1 MPGSRKKIITEK
13 KRFPIWIPVAA
24 ALAAAGILLWLFWW
38 AVPADEAYDLS
49 LQTQDLVLT
58 IEDGVAGSGQL
69 SYQLTPKTGLLKA
82 RAKKSFA
89 ETPLEWTSSD
99 PLVAAVDANGL
110 VTAVEEGGAMLSGRF
125 GNLSVSCPVTVYYPL
140 KGLALSAEK
149 LVLQK
154 QESAVLSVSPLP
166 AQADLPE
173 GVEFV
178 SSDSRVAEVDAQGRV
193 RALSVGEAVITARGD
208 GFKASCPVTV
218 LSAMTGIRIGEAPA
232 EMNVGESVPLSLLYI
247 PEDTTDDRTAVWES
261 SDPAVASVSPE
272 GAVTALAPGTAVISV
287 TVGPFREETEITVYA
302 PLKGISL
309 DAEELHL
316 MKQESVQLSV
326 LYDPENTT
334 DDTTVTFSSA
344 DPSVATVDEN
354 GLVTAQEGGLT
365 MITAQVGEHQ
375 AVCAVT
381 VCVPMT
387 GILIDGVNRTVK
399 RGDTAQLT
407 VSFSPA
413 DTNDDRTLEWVSD
426 DPEVATVDEDGLVT
440 AVGPGETLITAS
452 CGEFSDKVRITVVIP
467 AEQVTISR
475 DSLDLTKGEGAQLS
489 AEVLPEDTT
498 EGRDVY
504 WSSSDSSV
512 ARVDGNGYVTAVGAG
527 SCTIRASHGSL
538 SASCRVTVSA
548 PLTGIGLN
556 KTDITLLEGDS
567 ASLSVEYYPW
577 DTTDDRSV
585 SWSSSDSGVASVS
598 GGSVRAV
605 SAGSCTITA
614 TVGRFTASATVR
626 VKAII
631 RVSSV
636 SLSQTWISFNDW
648 GQTVKLTASVSPGD
662 ATYPTVRWSSSDNS
676 VASVTSDGTVR
687 VSGSGSCTITAT
699 ADGVSAT
706 CTVSASLPPP
716 KVVIVLDPGHGGGK
730 PWSGA
735 TAVWDGVKYEE
746 KDLTLATAYAC
757 KYYLETH
764 YTNITVLM
772 TRYGDSGV
780 YGYNGTNVGVDIDK
794 RAGWA
799 VDQGADILVCMHYNA
814 DGSNG
819 AMVYASGDAS
829 VTAASTALGKA
840 ILTQIVKLGFADRG
854 VRYSFLE
861 NGQEDF
867 YAIIRSSAKWGLPAV
882 LVEHCFMDDA
892 GDWARLNTDEMGA
905 ADAIGI
911 ANYLKSAGYV
921 ID

>member
-13 KRFPIWIPVAA
+13 KKFPVWIPVAA
-24 ALAAAGILLWLFWW
+24 ALAAAGILLGLFWW
-38 AVPADEAYDLS
+38 PVPADEAYDLS

-58 IEDGVAGSGQL
+58 IEDGIAGSGQL
-69 SYQLTPKTGLLKA
+69 AYQLTPKSSLLKA
-82 RAKKSFA
+82 RAKRSFA
-89 ETPLEWTSSD
+89 QTPLEWTSSD

-110 VTAVEEGGAMLSGRF
+110 VTAVEEGEATLSGRF

-149 LVLQK
+149 LILQK
-154 QESAVLSVSPLP
+154 AESAVLSVSPLP

-261 SDPAVASVSPE
+261 SDPAVVSVSPE

-316 MKQESVQLSV
+316 MKQESAQLSV

-344 DPSVATVDEN
+344 DPGVATVDEN

-381 VCVPMT
+381 VRVPMT

-399 RGDTAQLT
+399 RGNTAQLT

-498 EGRDVY
+498 EGRDVS

-512 ARVDGNGYVTAVGAG
+512 VRVDGNGYVTAVAPG
-527 SCTIRASHGSL
+527 SCTVRASHGSL
-538 SASCRVTVSA
+538 LASCRVTVTA
-548 PLTGIGLN
+548 PMTGIGLN

-626 VKAII
+626 VKPII

-716 KVVIVLDPGHGGGK
+716 KVVIVLDPGHG

-735 TAVWDGVKYEE
+735 TNNYCEE
-746 KDLTLATAYAC
+746 KDLNLATAKAC
-757 KYYLETH
+757 REYLKKYPNIVVYL
-764 YTNITVLM
+764 
-772 TRYGDSGV
+772 TRESDVGV
-780 YGYNGTNVGVDIDK
+780 YGYNSNIDLDLQA
-794 RAGWA
+794 RAAWA
-799 VDQGADILVCMHYNA
+799 ASKNADILVCMHYNA
-814 DGSNG
+814 NG
-819 AMVYASGDAS
+819 AGGSMVFAS
-829 VTAASTALGKA
+829 VASKVKAASYSLGQKILKYIVALGF
-840 ILTQIVKLGFADRG
+840 TDRG
-854 VRYSFLE
+854 VLLKENDTGDGTNYYGILRYCAWY
-861 NGQEDF
+861 D
-867 YAIIRSSAKWGLPAV
+867 IPAV
-882 LVEHCFMDDA
+882 LVEHCFMDNA
-892 GDWARLNTDEMGA
+892 SDWANLDTKLMGE
-905 ADAIGI
+905 ADAKGI
-911 ANYLKSAGYV
+911 VEYLKSAGYV